1 MKLSSLKVGL
11 DVPWVTSWTGE
22 PGLGAGPCPSVGGA
36 MAILQADQP
45 GRGKPLYSL
54 NHAVRQRL
62 SVRDM
67 LCPMC
72 GQPTTADDRWTQVAH
87 PVTAGRLRAA
97 GRGSGLP
104 DDLADDGVLID
115 AGAIAPLHRA
125 CAERSLRYCPHLK
138 ADPDIDVRRFPG
150 RWIVL
155 PLMAWAEAPAR
166 MFLARPTRQ
175 RSVPVIGFLQ
185 LCGLAA
191 DHDPGRAEPGRRREN
206 TPQASL
212 RGALRIPGTGFS

>member
-1 MKLSSLKVGL
+1 MKPSSLKVGV

-22 PGLGAGPCPSVGGA
+22 PALGVASCPSVGGA
-36 MAILQADQP
+36 LAIVQGDNA
-45 GRGKPLYSL
+45 GHGKPLYSQ

-72 GQPTTADDRWTQVAH
+72 GRATPADDRWTQVAH
-87 PVTAGRLRAA
+87 PVAVGRLRAG
-97 GRGSGLP
+97 GRGARLP
-104 DDLADDGVLID
+104 GDLADDRVLID

-138 ADPDIDVRRFPG
+138 ADPHIDLRRFPD

-155 PLMAWAEAPAR
+155 PLMARAEAPAQ
-166 MFLARPTRQ
+166 MFLARPVPARAI
-175 RSVPVIGFLQ
+175 PVIGFLQ
-185 LCGLAA
+185 LCGLT
-191 DHDPGRAEPGRRREN
+191 DEHDPSWRTA
-206 TPQASL
+206 A
-212 RGALRIPGTGFS
+212 GA